1 MKPKLFFPAMYFN
14 NLTNVARRAIIV
26 ATTMIRILPNQT
38 VTSKHKA
45 FQPFYIGVKEE
56 ISDKLRYNFMLT
68 QEIICDFLIKYFYN
82 MSAPSAYKVNY
93 LYLHNLKYE
102 QICRKNIRAHRRFY
116 ALNNTLIFLFF
127 LALINT
133 LIFFLA
139 LIFKEKFRPAKLS
152 SHDVL
157 CDGNHILT
165 LYSYNIVL
173 NIFYGSKF
181 YYEYNGLRIG
191 VKLNC
196 VQSQLGLSTTITLLI
211 LISDVKFQIYFYM
224 MDSNDET
231 NPIPTPMDIEGEEV
245 DPMVMAIDL
254 HLIESEKLVKETCQ
268 ERKNA
273 RQANVLGRDGGN
285 PSRGIAADE
294 AWAKDIQPEDNL
306 YFKNFNPP
314 KQHINTESI
323 CKGNMP
329 GYTGVCQ
336 DNNVGN
342 VLSLAIGV
350 APYQRVSEFL
360 IKNVVLYKKR
370 AWTKPPARATPIAP
384 SSAPKLC
391 LVKTEDEG
399 IMTVKEIVKKP
410 NESAPS
416 FYGDHR
422 AGYALRVADFNCTDS
437 YTCTFDIMRRCTV
450 CPVEHDAFPKEEVGT
465 LLVGDVYMPVMV
477 MGGGKCVP
485 TFRLHNAT
493 FREIAHKLRFLLKSR
508 KKNNEQYIGSPRLI
522 IISLPAYLKTVG
534 AAVYLQEFKLFKAW
548 ATLFL
553 STREDIHPA
562 DHRIHKPC
570 SSAIRVFEGF
580 SLFQENDNGL
590 AESFTVIAR
599 SNEILAA
606 VDPTQSPGFFYKA
619 MSNTMSKFCINPP
632 PSDGTNWLCSHQP
645 GHQRL

>member
-1 MKPKLFFPAMYFN
+1 MKPKLFFPAMYSI
-14 NLTNVARRAIIV
+14 NLTDVVRWAIIV
-26 ATTMIRILPNQT
+26 ATTIIRILPNQT
-38 VTSKHKA
+38 VASKHKA
-45 FQPFYIGVKEE
+45 FQPFCIGVKEE
-56 ISDKLRYNFMLT
+56 NSFNLQYNLFVFT
-68 QEIICDFLIKYFYN
+68 QEIVCDRQFFLIKYFYN
-82 MSAPSAYKVNY
+82 MSAPSAYNVNY
-93 LYLHNLKYE
+93 FQLHNLKYE
-102 QICRKNIRAHRRFY
+102 QICIKNIRARCLFY
-116 ALNNTLIFLFF
+116 
-127 LALINT
+127 ALINT
-133 LIFFLA
+133 LIFLLVLA
-139 LIFKEKFRPAKLS
+139 LINALIFLLALNFKEKFRPAKLS
-152 SHDVL
+152 SHDL
-157 CDGNHILT
+157 FCDGNHILT
-165 LYSYNIVL
+165 LYSYNMIL
-173 NIFYGSKF
+173 NIFYRSKF
-181 YYEYNGLRIG
+181 YHEYNRLRIG

-196 VQSQLGLSTTITLLI
+196 VQSQLGLLINVTLLI
-211 LISDVKFQIYFYM
+211 LLSDVKFQNYFSM
-224 MDSNDET
+224 MGSNDEA

-245 DPMVMAIDL
+245 DPTVMAIDL

-268 ERKNA
+268 ESKNA

-285 PSRGIAADE
+285 PSRGIVADE
-294 AWAKDIQPEDNL
+294 VWAKDIQPKDNL

-314 KQHINTESI
+314 KQHNNTVSFF
-323 CKGNMP
+323 KGTML
-329 GYTGVCQ
+329 GCTKGGQ
-336 DNNVGN
+336 DNNVEN
-342 VLSLAIGV
+342 VSSLAISV

-360 IKNVVLYKKR
+360 IKNVILYKKR
-370 AWTKPPARATPIAP
+370 AWTKPPTCATPIAP

-391 LVKTEDEG
+391 LVKTEDVG

-422 AGYALRVADFNCTDS
+422 AGYALRVADFNCNDS
-437 YTCTFDIMRRCTV
+437 FTCTFDIMRRCTV
-450 CPVEHDAFPKEEVGT
+450 CPVEHNAFPKEEVGT
-465 LLVGDVYMPVMV
+465 LLVGDAYMPVMM

-508 KKNNEQYIGSPRLI
+508 KKNDEQYIGSPRLI

-562 DHRIHKPC
+562 DHRIHKTC
-570 SSAIRVFEGF
+570 SSTIRVFEGF
-580 SLFQENDNGL
+580 SLFHENDIGL

-632 PSDGTNWLCSHQP
+632 LRWNPLVI
-645 GHQRL
+645 